1 MMKKGEKMK
10 RWEIEM
16 KKYDNDAV
24 LNQNALETIEYKD
37 VSYIDNNNGE
47 KDLVKESLESVIKD
61 LLFNLSPR
69 EAKIL
74 MMRFGIGLKKD
85 HTLEEVAR
93 QFDVTRERIRQ
104 IEARALRKL
113 RHPSRAHKLQSFLE

>member
-47 KDLVKESLESVIKD
+47 KDLVKESLEKVIKD
-61 LLFNLSPR
+61 ILFNLSPR

-74 MMRFGIGLKKD
+74 MMRFGIDLKKD

>member
-24 LNQNALETIEYKD
+24 LNQNALETVEYKD

-47 KDLVKESLESVIKD
+47 KDLDKESLEKNIKD

-74 MMRFGIGLKKD
+74 MMRFGIDLKKD

-93 QFDVTRERIRQ
+93 HFDVTRERIRQ